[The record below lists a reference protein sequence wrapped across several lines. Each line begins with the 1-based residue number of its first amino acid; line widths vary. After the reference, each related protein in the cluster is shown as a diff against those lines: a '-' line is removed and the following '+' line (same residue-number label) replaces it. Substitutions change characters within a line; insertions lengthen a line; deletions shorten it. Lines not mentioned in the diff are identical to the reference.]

1 MTEMRRTKL
10 IMLLV
15 AIVELTTMAYGQPS
29 FRKPLQAP
37 TIMKFPS
44 AIPIN
49 IGVKGCLVENNMVY
63 GALNTAKSP
72 LLFSVDGGVAIE
84 WVCSQS
90 ISVGMDVMYSS
101 RGTKKSFKTEFLLN
115 YSDSDFAY
123 YDYSTKLRGIEAFL
137 PISIYK
143 DVYFP
148 EDITFLRNSLSKVY
162 VFVGPELYVPMSGNM
177 DWKRYYSDGTVYCEY
192 HVNASKTT
200 IRDFY
205 YGIGFGFGF
214 WHKDY
219 HSIGNK
225 RRSFNTFTISKIDF
239 SCFLES
245 NTLSVREMEES
256 VEHVYAWGDLEHE
269 ELGKRFGLVFK
280 VSGTI
285 LLPIK
290 YKPSDSC
297 YGIGTKS
304 KMRK

>member
-1 MTEMRRTKL
+1 MKNNKFILLL
-10 IMLLV
+10 I
-15 AIVELTTMAYGQPS
+15 AIVVITTITYGQPS
-29 FRKPLQAP
+29 FRKPLDSPAL
-37 TIMKFPS
+37 MKYPS
-44 AIPIN
+44 TLPIN
-49 IGVKGCLVENNMVY
+49 IGVKGCFVGNNMIY
-63 GALNTAKSP
+63 SALHTAKNH
-72 LLFSVDGGVAIE
+72 LLFSIDGGIAVE

-90 ISVGMDVMYSS
+90 ISVGMDVLYSS

-123 YDYSTKLRGIEAFL
+123 YDYSARLRGVEVFL
-137 PISIYK
+137 PVSIYK

-162 VFVGPELYVPMSGNM
+162 LFVGPELYVPMSGNM

-205 YGIGFGFGF
+205 YGLGVGIGFL
-214 WHKDY
+214 HKEF
-219 HSIGNK
+219 HSIGNN
-225 RRSFNTFTISKIDF
+225 RHSFNTFTITKIDF

-245 NTLSVREMEES
+245 NTLSKREMEES

-269 ELGKRFGLVFK
+269 ELGKRFGIVFK
-280 VSGTI
+280 VTGTI
-285 LLPIK
+285 LLPVK

-297 YGIGTKS
+297 YGIGAKS
-304 KMRK
+304 KTRKW

>member
-1 MTEMRRTKL
+1 MKNTKFILLL
-10 IMLLV
+10 II
-15 AIVELTTMAYGQPS
+15 IVEVTTITYGQPS
-29 FRKPLQAP
+29 FKKPLGDPAL
-37 TIMKFPS
+37 MKYPS
-44 AIPIN
+44 AWPIH
-49 IGVKGCLVENNMVY
+49 IGFKGCIAENNMIY
-63 GALNTAKSP
+63 SALHTAKSH
-72 LLFSVDGGVAIE
+72 LVFSADGGIAIE
-84 WVCSQS
+84 WGCSQN

-101 RGTKKSFKTEFLLN
+101 RGTEKLFKTEFLLN

-123 YDYSTKLRGIEAFL
+123 YEYSARLRGVEVFL
-137 PISIYK
+137 PVSVYK

-162 VFVGPELYVPMSGNM
+162 LFVGPELYVPMFGNM
-177 DWKRYYSDGTVYCEY
+177 DWKRYYSDETVYCEY

-205 YGIGFGFGF
+205 YGLGFGVGF

-225 RRSFNTFTISKIDF
+225 RHSFNTFSISKIDF

-245 NTLSVREMEES
+245 NTLSKREMEES
-256 VEHVYAWGDLEHE
+256 VEQVYAWGDLEHE
-269 ELGKRFGLVFK
+269 ELGKRIGLVFK

-290 YKPSDSC
+290 NKPSDSC
-297 YGIGTKS
+297 YGIGTKL
-304 KMRK
+304 KMRKK

>member
-1 MTEMRRTKL
+1 MRSAKFIL
-10 IMLLV
+10 LLV
-15 AIVELTTMAYGQPS
+15 AIVEAATMTYGQPS

-37 TIMKFPS
+37 ALMKYPNTIPV
-44 AIPIN
+44 N
-49 IGVKGCLVENNMVY
+49 IGIKGSFVEDNMVY
-63 GALNTAKSP
+63 SALNTDKNR
-72 LLFSVDGGVAIE
+72 LLFSVDGGVAVE
-84 WVCSQS
+84 WECSQN
-90 ISVGMDVMYSS
+90 ISVGMDVMYAS

-115 YSDSDFAY
+115 YSESDFAY
-123 YDYSTKLRGIEAFL
+123 YDYTAKLRGVEVFL
-137 PISIYK
+137 PFSIYK

-162 VFVGPELYVPMSGNM
+162 VFAGPELYVPTSGSM
-177 DWKRYYSDGTVYCEY
+177 DWERYYGDGTVYCEY
-192 HVNASKTT
+192 HVDASKTT

-205 YGIGFGFGF
+205 YGLGVGFGF

-225 RRSFNTFTISKIDF
+225 RHSFNTFTISKIDF

-245 NTLSVREMEES
+245 NTLSKREMEES

-280 VSGTI
+280 VTGTV
-285 LLPIK
+285 LLPVK

-297 YGIGTKS
+297 YGIGAKS
-304 KMRK
+304 KIRK